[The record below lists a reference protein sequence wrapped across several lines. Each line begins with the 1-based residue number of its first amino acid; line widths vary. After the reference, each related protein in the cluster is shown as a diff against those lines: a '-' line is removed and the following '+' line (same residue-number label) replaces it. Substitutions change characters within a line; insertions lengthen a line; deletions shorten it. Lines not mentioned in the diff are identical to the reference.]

1 MLAISQNDLNSISE
15 EKLNVL
21 QAAVDSNNAG
31 VSFMEMARYD
41 EALEVLRSAAD
52 LMYVITQL
60 LKVSNTGNQ
69 SLA

>member
-41 EALEVLRSAAD
+41 EALEVLRSTAD